1 MKTTGK
7 VYTLTEVVEGQ
18 SDNGN
23 VWSKRMLVIETTDD
37 RPKKLAFEFF
47 GDDRVRQL
55 KDLKP
60 GDLVEVNFALDS
72 HEHNGKWF
80 TRLSGMGL
88 KRYEPEKLQ

>member
-1 MKTTGK
+1 MKSTGK
-7 VYTLTEVVEGQ
+7 VFTLTPVIEGQ

-23 VWSKRMLVIETTDD
+23 FWSKRTLVIETTDD
-37 RPKKLAFEFF
+37 KSKKLAFEFF

-55 KDLKP
+55 KDLNV
-60 GDLVEVNFALDS
+60 GDLVDVNYIIDS
-72 HEHNGKWF
+72 HEHNGKWY